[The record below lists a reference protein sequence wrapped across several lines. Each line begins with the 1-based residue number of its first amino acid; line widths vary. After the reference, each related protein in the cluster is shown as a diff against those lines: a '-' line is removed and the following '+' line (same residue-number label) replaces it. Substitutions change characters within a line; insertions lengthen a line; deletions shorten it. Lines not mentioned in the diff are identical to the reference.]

1 MAAAVLDIVVMGLPL
16 YLLLSVIFDFE
27 SLSQIFT
34 ESRRGTEGLTAADA
48 FSFSD
53 YLSLANGLNLI
64 LLAAITILLWV
75 NWDGRTPGKKLMKVR
90 IVSYPDYQPF
100 SYGRAAVRTLIS
112 LIASV
117 TVVGLRSDRPDGRQ
131 PRRQTRLPRYRGQ
144 DLRYPRLDTGV
155 SAALVF

>member
-27 SLSQIFT
+27 SLSQIFA

-64 LLAAITILLWV
+64 LLAAITILL
-75 NWDGRTPGKKLMKVR
+75 
-90 IVSYPDYQPF
+90 
-100 SYGRAAVRTLIS
+100 
-112 LIASV
+112 
-117 TVVGLRSDRPDGRQ
+117 VGELGWQD
-131 PRRQTRLPRYRGQ
+131 PR
-144 DLRYPRLDTGV
+144 
-155 SAALVF
+155 